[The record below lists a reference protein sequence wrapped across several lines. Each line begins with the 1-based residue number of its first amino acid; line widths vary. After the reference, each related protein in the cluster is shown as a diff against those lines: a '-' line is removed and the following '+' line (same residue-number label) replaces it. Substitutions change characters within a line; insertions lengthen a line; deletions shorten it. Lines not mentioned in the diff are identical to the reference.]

1 VDNNESNSNADKLN
15 TAAAKTKGTYYIFR
29 VFMRNPGKVN
39 LN

>member
-1 VDNNESNSNADKLN
+1 VANNESSNYADKPN